1 MPPHMW
7 DPLMIIGAIK
17 NHWTTWNL
25 STTRRNRRRCHREEH
40 SSSQENRAEKSRA
53 EPCTEQ
59 SGVTQARRGWACS
72 STTRDVH
79 REKAEEERKTSRGEE
94 VAARRA
100 GRKPRGTAR
109 GGADGHAGTSGRA
122 GRERAYTPRRRGPRA
137 RRRRP
142 PRAGAHT
149 REQRPSRCPGGE
161 RARGRA
167 DEHDG
172 GYAEQASMAAAMTER
187 ARRRLNLTLEP
198 GL

>member
-25 STTRRNRRRCHREEH
+25 STTRRRNRRRCHREEEQ

-79 REKAEEERKTSRGEE
+79 REKAEEEETEEERKKTSRGEE

-172 GYAEQASMAAAMTER
+172 GYAEQASMAAAMTE
-187 ARRRLNLTLEP
+187 
-198 GL
+198 